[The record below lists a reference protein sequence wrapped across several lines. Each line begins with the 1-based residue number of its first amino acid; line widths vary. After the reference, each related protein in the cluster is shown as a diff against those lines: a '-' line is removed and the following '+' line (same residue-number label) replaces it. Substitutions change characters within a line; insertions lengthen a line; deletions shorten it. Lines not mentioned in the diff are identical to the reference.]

1 MNSNTNEP
9 GVGVV
14 SMIAHDKNAG
24 PLKGW
29 HLDKRITVSHL
40 FTTLAFA
47 LAIGGVLYAQDVRL
61 TIVENDVAN
70 VSKDVVAHSAIVNAQ
85 IASQEKQ
92 FQIQMDAVKE
102 MDRQMILQQNAHFND
117 IIARLSDQT
126 RRLERI
132 EDGVQRHVETAH
144 E

>member
-1 MNSNTNEP
+1 MIEHEKGA
-9 GVGVV
+9 GV
-14 SMIAHDKNAG
+14 
-24 PLKGW
+24 LKGW

-47 LAIGGVLYAQDVRL
+47 VAIGGVLYAQDTRITTVERD
-61 TIVENDVAN
+61 VENHET
-70 VSKDVVAHSAIVNAQ
+70 VVDMQFVNQA
-85 IASQEKQ
+85 KQ